1 MPPFCLICLYYTLK
15 SLKSKYFTVFSF
27 IFVIIPNKDLQK
39 LFTFLKISGIINIIM
54 CIMGE
59 NLKNLKN
66 RTVGIYTLGCKVNQ
80 YESQA
85 IAELFEREGFTVLS
99 YNQVCSVYIINTC
112 TVTAESDRKARQ
124 FIRRAISKN
133 PSAYI
138 LVTGCFAQR
147 SPQDV
152 GNIEGVDYIC
162 GSANKTS
169 VLQAALDL
177 MAKGKKND
185 SPQYAV
191 SSLRDAAFE
200 EMNITHFERTRAYV
214 KIEDGCENRCAY
226 CAIPSARGHVRSKA
240 PGDVIAEVERLVA
253 GGCREIVLTGIETA
267 SYGRDLNGVTLSD
280 LLCKIDA
287 IEGIGRVRLGSLDP
301 SLMREDFVE
310 KIAGLSSL
318 APHFHLSLQ
327 SGSDRILSAMKR
339 KYNSQKMLQ
348 NIENIKK
355 HIPDVRLTT
364 DVIVGFPGETEEDFL
379 DTLEMAEKIR
389 FLDIHVFTYSKRA
402 GTVAATLPNQIPEQ
416 VKKERSARLS
426 ARQKEIKNEL
436 LSELVE
442 RGKPVDVLFETY
454 ENGVAM
460 GHTAA
465 FEEFAVECDRRLSG
479 ENYSVLPQRVE
490 NGVCIG
496 LLVKED

>member
-1 MPPFCLICLYYTLK
+1 
-15 SLKSKYFTVFSF
+15 
-27 IFVIIPNKDLQK
+27 
-39 LFTFLKISGIINIIM
+39 M

-59 NLKNLKN
+59 NLKNTENK
-66 RTVGIYTLGCKVNQ
+66 TVGIYTLGCKVNQ

-85 IAELFEREGFTVLS
+85 IAELFEGEGFTVLPC
-99 YNQVCSVYIINTC
+99 NRECAVYVINTC

-133 PSAYI
+133 PAAYI

-147 SPQDV
+147 SPQAV
-152 GNIEGVDYIC
+152 GAIEGVDYIC

-169 VLQAALDL
+169 VLQAALEL
-177 MAKGKKND
+177 MDRGKKND
-185 SPQYAV
+185 SPKYAV
-191 SSLRDAAFE
+191 NSLDGADFE
-200 EMNITHFERTRAYV
+200 KMNITHFERTRAYV

-226 CAIPSARGHVRSKA
+226 CAIPSARGRVRSKA
-240 PGDVIAEVERLVA
+240 PSDVICEVEKLVA

-267 SYGRDLNGVTLSD
+267 SYGRDLDGVNLAD
-280 LLCKIDA
+280 LLCRVDA

-301 SLMREDFVE
+301 SLMREDFV
-310 KIAGLSSL
+310 KRIAGLHSL

-327 SGSDRILSAMKR
+327 SGSDRILAAMKR
-339 KYNSQKMLQ
+339 KYNSQMMLA
-348 NIENIKK
+348 NIETIKK
-355 HIPDVRLTT
+355 YIPNVRLTT

-379 DTLEMAEKIR
+379 CTMEMAEKIR

-402 GTVAATLPNQIPEQ
+402 GTVAASLPGQIPEQ

-426 ARQKEIKNEL
+426 ARQREIKNEL
-436 LSELVE
+436 LFELVE
-442 RGKPVDVLFETY
+442 GNKPVDVLFETY
-454 ENGVAM
+454 TDGVAT

-465 FEEFAVECDRRLSG
+465 FEEFAVRCDRSLSG
-479 ENYSVLPQRVE
+479 ETHSVLPQTVE

-496 LLVKED
+496 ILVKED